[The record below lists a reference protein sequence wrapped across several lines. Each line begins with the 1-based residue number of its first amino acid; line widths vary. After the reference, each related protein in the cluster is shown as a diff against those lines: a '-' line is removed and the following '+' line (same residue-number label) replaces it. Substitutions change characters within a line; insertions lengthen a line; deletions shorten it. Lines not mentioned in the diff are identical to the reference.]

1 VRNELRI
8 IGGLWRSRRIRF
20 APEPGLR
27 PTPDRVRETVFNWL
41 QQHIGGAVCLDLY
54 AGSGAL
60 GFEAASRGAARVI
73 QVERNPRV
81 CRVLKQSC
89 AMLNAGQ
96 ITVVCAETM
105 KFLSGRPEVFD
116 LVFLD
121 PPFRTGQVGPC
132 CRKLEQG
139 GWLKPGARI
148 YVEAEA
154 GPAPDGIPANWTLL
168 REKASGD
175 VAYRLYQ
182 RLEESPV

>member
-1 VRNELRI
+1 MRNELRI

-41 QQHIGGAVCLDLY
+41 QNQVPGAACLDLY

-60 GFEAASRGAARVI
+60 GFEAASRGAARVV

-81 CRVLKQSC
+81 CAVLKQSC
-89 AMLNAGQ
+89 ATLEASQ
-96 ITVVCAETM
+96 VAVVCADAL
-105 KFLSGRPEVFD
+105 KFLSGKPEGFD

-121 PPFRTGQVGPC
+121 PPFRTSQVGPC
-132 CRKLEQG
+132 CRGLEHG
-139 GWLKPGARI
+139 GWLKPSARI

-154 GPAPDGIPANWTLL
+154 GVVPEGIPANWALL
-168 REKASGD
+168 REKTSGD

-182 RLEESPV
+182 RLKES

>member
-1 VRNELRI
+1 MRNELRI

-20 APEPGLR
+20 APAPGLR

-41 QQHIGGAVCLDLY
+41 QHHLAGAVCLDLY

-60 GFEAASRGAARVI
+60 GFEAASRGAARVV
-73 QVERNPRV
+73 QVERNPKV
-81 CRVLKQSC
+81 CAVLKQSC
-89 AMLNAGQ
+89 AMLEAGQ
-96 ITVVCAETM
+96 IAVVCAKAL
-105 KFLSGRPEVFD
+105 KFLSGRPEAFD

-132 CRKLEQG
+132 CRRLEEG

-154 GPAPDGIPANWTLL
+154 GPRPEGMPANWTLL
-168 REKASGD
+168 REKTSGG

-182 RLEESPV
+182 RIEEHRV

>member
-1 VRNELRI
+1 MRNELRI

-41 QQHIGGAVCLDLY
+41 QNHVAGAVCLDLF

-60 GFEAASRGAARVI
+60 GFEAASRGAARVV
-73 QVERNPRV
+73 QVERNPKV
-81 CRVLKQSC
+81 CAVLKQSC
-89 AMLNAGQ
+89 AMLDAGQ
-96 ITVVCAETM
+96 ITVVCAEAM
-105 KFLSGRPEVFD
+105 KFLAGRPEAFD

-132 CRKLEQG
+132 CRRLEDG
-139 GWLKPGARI
+139 GWLKPGART

-154 GPAPDGIPANWTLL
+154 GPQPEGIPANWMLL
-168 REKASGD
+168 REKVSGD

-182 RLEESPV
+182 RLKEPRV